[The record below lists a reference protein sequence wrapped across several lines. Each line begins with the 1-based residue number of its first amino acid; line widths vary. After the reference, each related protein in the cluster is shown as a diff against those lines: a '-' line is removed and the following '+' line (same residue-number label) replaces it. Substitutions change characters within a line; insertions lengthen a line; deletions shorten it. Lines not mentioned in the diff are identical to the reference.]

1 MNRDQLTK
9 LLDLMQAFAREY
21 EGPGGT
27 CRRDKASWYA
37 WIEHVK
43 YHIDLEE
50 DFEGGPADAA

>member
-9 LLDLMQAFAREY
+9 LLDLMQVFGREY

-27 CRRDKASWYA
+27 CERDKASWYA

-43 YHIDLEE
+43 FHIDEE
-50 DFEGGPADAA
+50 DYEGGSDDAA